1 MSLNVQLHLKSKPL
15 RYCSFPYQKS
25 ILVEPWNKAVSDPQN
40 LEPWT
45 TVTFRK
51 SKESNKMKWKYTS
64 FFRFFGQKTRNWDL
78 KLSKFA
84 KDSRILMT
92 RIRSNSN
99 WKPQN
104 GSWDKPDHRDGLWL
118 WQSPPRRPS
127 PLSPPQHL
135 WRWLPLSP
143 HPHSTIFQIISTVL
157 IGYYDYLGTNHT
169 DISH

>member
-51 SKESNKMKWKYTS
+51 SLFS
-64 FFRFFGQKTRNWDL
+64 FFWPKDPELGSKTL
-78 KLSKFA
+78 KICQRLSDPD
-84 KDSRILMT
+84 DSDPI
-92 RIRSNSN
+92 NSN

-143 HPHSTIFQIISTVL
+143 HPHSTMFQIIS
-157 IGYYDYLGTNHT
+157 IGQRMLFIVCTQWST
-169 DISH
+169 ERVSAETEKSSFKKL